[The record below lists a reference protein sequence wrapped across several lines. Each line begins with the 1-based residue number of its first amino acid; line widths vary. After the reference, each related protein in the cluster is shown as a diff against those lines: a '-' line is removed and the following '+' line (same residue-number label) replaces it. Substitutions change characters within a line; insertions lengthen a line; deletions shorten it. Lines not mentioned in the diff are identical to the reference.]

1 MANDILIEEP
11 AVWRAPTNQEIA
23 MQMRKRISLFLLSF
37 TLAAANAALAYPE
50 YRVTIVG
57 PANSYAYDINKAG
70 VVVGAYPVAFNVY
83 HAFLNRGSGMV
94 DLGTLGGASS
104 QAVAINDK
112 GEVLGNWTPLTGPSR
127 GFIYYHG
134 KLRDLKPIPGRAT
147 GFTDINNAG
156 YITAVGTIPNSSQG
170 SHAFLRAPNGTFR
183 DIGNLPSDNPLT
195 TAQRLNNCNQI
206 TGASG
211 PLTFPDQPLRAYIWS
226 KGVIRDLGDL
236 GADPNGG
243 LAINDRGQITGYAS
257 VPTGFRN
264 QTAFLYSNGRMID
277 IDGRPATEDR
287 FSAGTGINNL
297 GHIVGT
303 SNHLSGFI
311 YRGRRM
317 ESLNALIDPKLGWN
331 IASPQAINDAGQI
344 AANAVR
350 KGVQYAV
357 RLDLIRPHLETT
369 PAPAPEDE
377 AGSTGQSLSPEQA
390 AAEAKAE
397 AEAAAKEVAKP
408 LGQ

>member
-1 MANDILIEEP
+1 LASP
-11 AVWRAPTNQEIA
+11 FNQEIA
-23 MQMRKRISLFLLSF
+23 VQMRKRIFLFLLSF
-37 TLAAANAALAYPE
+37 TLAAANAALAHPE

-83 HAFLNRGSGMV
+83 HAFLNRGTGMV

-104 QAVAINDK
+104 QARAINDK
-112 GEVLGNWTPLTGPSR
+112 GEVLGNWVTGAGQSR

-134 KLRDLKPIPGRAT
+134 KLRDLRPIPGRST

-156 YITAVGTIPNSSQG
+156 YITAVGTIPGSSLG
-170 SHAFLRAPNGTFR
+170 SRSFLRAPDGSFR
-183 DIGNLPSDNPLT
+183 DIGNLPADNPLT
-195 TAQRLNNCNQI
+195 YAQRLNNRNQI

-211 PLTFPDQPLRAYIWS
+211 PLTFPDQPLRAFVWS
-226 KGVIRDLGDL
+226 KGVLRDLGDL
-236 GADPNGG
+236 GGEPNGG
-243 LAINDRGQITGYAS
+243 LAINDRGQITGYAF
-257 VPTGFRN
+257 VPNGFRN
-264 QTAFLYSNGRMID
+264 QTAFLYSNGRLID
-277 IDGRPATEDR
+277 IDGRPPTAER

-311 YRGRRM
+311 YRGKRM

-331 IASPQAINDAGQI
+331 ISSPQAINDAGQI

-350 KGVQYAV
+350 NGVQYAV
-357 RLDLIRPHLETT
+357 RLDLIRPHLET
-369 PAPAPEDE
+369 APALDTDGENGPI
-377 AGSTGQSLSPEQA
+377 AQSLSPEQEA
-390 AAEAKAE
+390 ADARAE
-397 AEAAAKEVAKP
+397 AEAESHEVVQP
-408 LGQ
+408 VRQ